1 MKENRVNFT
10 DLGLSAPILKT
21 LSNNDYS
28 TPTPIQ
34 QQAIPAVMDG
44 RDIVGLAQTGTG
56 KTAAFSLPILH
67 RLSADIPTG
76 KRKIRALILA
86 PTRELATQINDAIWT
101 YSKGLGLRSCFVIGG
116 VPIRKQKKQL
126 EDGVD
131 ILVATPGRLEDLI
144 SQRACS
150 LSSIETIVLDE
161 ADQMLDI
168 GFMPAIRRLLGQM
181 PKKRQTL
188 LFSATMPKEIA
199 SLANDYLTDPVHT
212 SVAAVSKT
220 ADRIDQTVIHMEN
233 GAKPTAVF
241 KLIQQHPGKRV
252 IVFCRT
258 KRGSDKVAKKLG
270 AEGIGADA
278 IHGNKSQGQR
288 QRALD
293 AFRKGDKP
301 VLIATDIAARGIDI
315 RDVEM
320 VVNYDLPNV
329 PEAYVH
335 RIGRTARAGASGFA
349 VAFCSPEELKL
360 LKAIEKVIKMQIP
373 AKMADGSAVPAV
385 HRPIERAKP
394 NKNRRGRGSVVTA
407 KGEGGGNPNKKP
419 WHKRRTS
426 KLDANGNIVAID
438 QNGGGNAGAKG
449 KRPRRRKP
457 SGPKAAAS

>member
-1 MKENRVNFT
+1 MNFVE
-10 DLGLSAPILKT
+10 LGLSPSILKT
-21 LSNNDYS
+21 LVNNNYDK
-28 TPTPIQ
+28 PTPIQ
-34 QQAIPAVMDG
+34 AQAIPPVLDG

-67 RLSADIPTG
+67 RLSVNMTKGP
-76 KRKIRALILA
+76 RKIRALILA

-101 YSKGLGLRSCFVIGG
+101 YSKGLGLRSSFVIGG
-116 VPIRKQKKQL
+116 VPIKKQKRQL
-126 EDGVD
+126 ADGVD

-144 SQRACS
+144 SQNSCS
-150 LSSIETIVLDE
+150 LNDIETVVLDE

-168 GFMPAIRRLLGQM
+168 GFMPAIRRLLSQM

-188 LFSATMPKEIA
+188 LFSATMPKEIS
-199 SLANDYLTDPVHT
+199 SLANDYLIDPVHT
-212 SVAAVSKT
+212 SVNPISKT

-233 GAKPTAVF
+233 GAKPTAIF
-241 KLIQQHPGKRV
+241 KLVQQHPGKRV

-315 RDVEM
+315 REVEV

-349 VAFCSPEELKL
+349 VAFCSPEEQKL
-360 LKAIEKVIKMQIP
+360 LRDIERVIKMKIP

-385 HRPIERAKP
+385 YRSIERTKPTHHRPGSR
-394 NKNRRGRGSVVTA
+394 NGSVTG
-407 KGEGGGNPNKKP
+407 KGEKPHGNPNKKP

-426 KLDANGNIVAID
+426 KLNRHAFRFVGT
-438 QNGGGNAGAKG
+438 
-449 KRPRRRKP
+449 
-457 SGPKAAAS
+457 

>member
-1 MKENRVNFT
+1 MNFVE
-10 DLGLSAPILKT
+10 LGLSPSILKT
-21 LSNNDYS
+21 LANNNYDK
-28 TPTPIQ
+28 PTPIQ
-34 QQAIPAVMDG
+34 AQAIPPVLDG

-67 RLSADIPTG
+67 RLSVNMTKGP
-76 KRKIRALILA
+76 RKIRALILA

-101 YSKGLGLRSCFVIGG
+101 YSKGLGLRSSFVIGG
-116 VPIRKQKKQL
+116 VPIKKQKRQL
-126 EDGVD
+126 ADGVD

-144 SQRACS
+144 SQNSCS
-150 LSSIETIVLDE
+150 LNDIETVVLDE

-168 GFMPAIRRLLGQM
+168 GFMPAIRRLLSQM

-188 LFSATMPKEIA
+188 LFSATMPKEIS

-212 SVAAVSKT
+212 SVNPISKT

-233 GAKPTAVF
+233 GAKPTAIF
-241 KLIQQHPGKRV
+241 KLVQQHPGKRV

-293 AFRKGDKP
+293 AFRKGDRP

-315 RDVEM
+315 REVEV

-349 VAFCSPEELKL
+349 VAFCSPEEQKL
-360 LKAIEKVIKMQIP
+360 LRDIERVIKMKIP

-385 HRPIERAKP
+385 YRPIERTKP
-394 NKNRRGRGSVVTA
+394 THHRPGSRNGSVTG
-407 KGEGGGNPNKKP
+407 KGEKPHGNPNKKP

-426 KLDANGNIVAID
+426 KLDADGNIVAID
-438 QNGGGNAGAKG
+438 PNVRGPKS
-449 KRPRRRKP
+449 KRSKRRKL
-457 SGPKAAAS
+457 SGSKAATS

>member
-1 MKENRVNFT
+1 MNFVE
-10 DLGLSAPILKT
+10 LGLSPSILKT
-21 LSNNDYS
+21 LANNNYDK
-28 TPTPIQ
+28 PTPIQ
-34 QQAIPAVMDG
+34 AQAIPPVLDG

-67 RLSADIPTG
+67 RLSVNMTKGP
-76 KRKIRALILA
+76 RKIRALILA

-101 YSKGLGLRSCFVIGG
+101 YSKGLGLRSSFVIGG
-116 VPIRKQKKQL
+116 VPIKKQKRQL
-126 EDGVD
+126 ADGVD

-144 SQRACS
+144 SQNSCS
-150 LSSIETIVLDE
+150 LNDIETVVLDE

-168 GFMPAIRRLLGQM
+168 GFMPAIRRLLSQM

-188 LFSATMPKEIA
+188 LFSATMPKEIS
-199 SLANDYLTDPVHT
+199 SLANDYLIDPVHT
-212 SVAAVSKT
+212 SVNPISKT

-233 GAKPTAVF
+233 GAKPTAIF
-241 KLIQQHPGKRV
+241 KLVQQHPGKRV

-293 AFRKGDKP
+293 AFRKGDRP

-315 RDVEM
+315 REVEV

-349 VAFCSPEELKL
+349 VAFCSPEEQKL
-360 LKAIEKVIKMQIP
+360 LRDIERVIKMKIP

-385 HRPIERAKP
+385 YRSIERTKPTHHRPGSR
-394 NKNRRGRGSVVTA
+394 NGSVTG
-407 KGEGGGNPNKKP
+407 KGEKPHGNPNKKP

-438 QNGGGNAGAKG
+438 PNVRGPKS
-449 KRPRRRKP
+449 KRSKRRKL
-457 SGPKAAAS
+457 SGSKTATS